1 MNEVLSF
8 NFFLIGKMILFQE
21 ERSTKCIKYA
31 RRRRWGYI
39 GPKIL
44 EWTDPKEV
52 TKSARELE
60 VV

>member
-21 ERSTKCIKYA
+21 ERSTKCLKYA

-44 EWTDPKEV
+44 E
-52 TKSARELE
+52 
-60 VV
+60 